1 MRSDVQT
8 KEEIELLIAILEKD
22 LNELNEKREQ
32 IQKRI
37 IELKHHRQLL
47 INQIPSDSTSQ
58 ANQPS
63 VTNHS
68 SESEKIALF
77 RSLFRGRDD
86 VFARRFESAKTG
98 KTGYQPCCRNEWV
111 QGVCQKPKAKCTDC
125 SARDFIPVADE
136 IIRCHLLGIDFRKNL
151 PVILP

>member
-1 MRSDVQT
+1 MQT
-8 KEEIELLIAILEKD
+8 KEEIELLITVLEKD
-22 LNELNEKREQ
+22 LHELNEKREQ

-37 IELKHHRQLL
+37 TELKHQRQLL
-47 INQIPSDSTSQ
+47 INQIPSDPTSQ
-58 ANQPS
+58 ADQPS

-98 KTGYQPCCRNEWV
+98 KSGYQPCCRNEWI
-111 QGVCQKPKAKCTDC
+111 QGICQKPAIKCTDC
-125 SARDFIPVADE
+125 SNRDFIPVTDE
-136 IIRCHLLGIDFRKNL
+136 IIKCHLLGH
-151 PVILP
+151 